1 MHRPCTDVLTLAGE
15 FSYWQQSIFRTL
27 GALVFVI
34 LGAGT
39 FVIVFLF
46 KMMSFM
52 QSRLGPMEPGPP
64 GSLQL
69 LAAVGPS
76 PPKEAL
82 VPEPA
87 DARPLNMA
95 PYYVLPSTFL
105 IVVVTP
111 FGPDP
116 YFINTH

>member
-52 QSRLGPMEPGPP
+52 QSRLGPMEAGPH

-69 LAAVGPS
+69 LAEVGKWLQ
-76 PPKEAL
+76 KEDL
-82 VPEPA
+82 VPERA
-87 DARPLNMA
+87 DPRLFQMVPYIVQPYPFPL
-95 PYYVLPSTFL
+95 LFL
-105 IVVVTP
+105 SP
-111 FGPDP
+111 FWA
-116 YFINTH
+116 